1 MIAKGL
7 SSFVSK
13 LRVRS
18 ALNPALWLC
27 GIVFIPCATLASR
40 FDNGT
45 PFWIKALMFGAVGL
59 AAIGFLFLLFFDRDK
74 LQSEEYQLQKQS
86 LALIEEKDYPLAVSQ
101 ISKLLSRNPANGDN
115 HPVNGDNQ

>member
-1 MIAKGL
+1 MTAKGL
-7 SSFVSK
+7 SHLLSR

-27 GIVFIPCATLASR
+27 GIVFVPCAALAAR

-45 PFWIKALMFGAVGL
+45 PSWIKALMFGSVGL
-59 AAIGFLFLLFFDRDK
+59 AAAGFLFLLLFDRDK

-86 LALIEEKDYPLAVSQ
+86 LALIEEKDSPLAKSQ
-101 ISKLLSRNPANGDN
+101 ISDLLSRNPVEGD
-115 HPVNGDNQ
+115 DQ